1 MASLEE
7 IRNTRLHKLD
17 LLKKAGVDPY
27 PAKSWRT
34 HTIKQAL
41 DGFDDFVAKIERYVS
56 VLGIGAKK
64 KMICNYM
71 TENNL
76 IRVNYTDLGLTCF
89 KRFVGS
95 CKCV

>member
-1 MASLEE
+1 MEEQIQELRNRNEYLEE
-7 IRNTRLHKLD
+7 QNS
-17 LLKKAGVDPY
+17 LLQ
-27 PAKSWRT
+27 
-34 HTIKQAL
+34 IAL
-41 DGFDDFVAKIERYVS
+41 DEIQNSFDDFVAKIERYVS